1 MCDPSMTSGLAWL
14 MLVLAGI
21 LDVLWALSLKYAQGY
36 TRLGWSLASL
46 ALLALLV
53 ILLGRSLLVLPVGT
67 AYAVWT
73 GIGAAGTVMM
83 GILLFGESAD
93 PERLAW
99 IGLIVIGISGLKL
112 RSGPASC
119 RVPERCLP
127 RYRR

>member
-112 RSGPASC
+112 RSGAA
-119 RVPERCLP
+119 
-127 RYRR
+127 